1 MTVDMNVII
10 GGFVSVIVAIFGSA
24 GFWQWVSNNSNKEV
38 KNEIKKVQTE
48 FAELKEAEEKK
59 EVRNSRRRILRFN
72 DEIINKVKHSKE
84 YFDDVLDDVKIYTDY
99 CEQHKDFA
107 NGKTVM
113 AKKNIEHCYE
123 QCMEKHSFLN

>member
-1 MTVDMNVII
+1 MIVDMNVII

-84 YFDDVLDDVKIYTDY
+84 YFDDVLDDVTTYETF
-99 CEQHKDFA
+99 CRRNPDFQ
-107 NGKTVM
+107 NGKAVL
-113 AKKNIEHCYE
+113 AIENIERVYRECLKE
-123 QCMEKHSFLN
+123 GKFL